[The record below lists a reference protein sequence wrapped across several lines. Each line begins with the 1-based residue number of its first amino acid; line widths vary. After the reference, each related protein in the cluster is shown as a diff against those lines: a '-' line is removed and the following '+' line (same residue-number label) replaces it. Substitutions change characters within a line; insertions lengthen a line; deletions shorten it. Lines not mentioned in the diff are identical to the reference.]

1 MLLASRQTVA
11 RLLLGSAGGVVS
23 TRRVSLRGVPY
34 EEEYSTRRV
43 ITERST
49 KKVPNNSKMKITD
62 F

>member
-11 RLLLGSAGGVVS
+11 RLLGSAGGVVS